1 MNRALFLMALCSLL
15 YGQSLSGSFHYD
27 DHHSI
32 VDNPH
37 VRDWRNIPAFFIEP
51 DLFSADAEKSMYR
64 PLLLV
69 SYAVNY
75 AFSGNRAEGFRV
87 LNIVIHGFCSLLVAL
102 LAEAL
107 LGNRRDGWIAG
118 LFFAVHPLATEP
130 VNYISSRSESL
141 AACFYIGVLV
151 IHLRAMPCVQQA
163 STLFYGAGLL
173 VKSIVISAPFAA
185 LSLDA
190 MRGHLLSLRRYIPL
204 LLVAVGYAALVIQN
218 RFIGDSLAAPVRSLA
233 SQIYTQL
240 KAPAYYFYIAS
251 MPVKLNVQPQFFVG
265 KSPFDPAVC
274 LGGLFALSLVCCL
287 WFGRRTPIGWALL
300 WAALVLAPT
309 FLMPLNML
317 VNERRL
323 YLPLAALS
331 LAIAWSVRQGGVSL
345 RLGGMA
351 LVLFA
356 ALTVQRTAVWSDELT
371 LWLDAEKKA
380 PHMHPVQNNLGKA
393 LQEAGEWDRALQAYA
408 RAIEIDPRHGDA
420 YNNMATIHHIRG
432 EKALGEGAKA
442 EALSEIRAAVDLYE
456 KALVAY
462 PTYEEIHQNLAAA
475 HVLLGEY
482 DQAVSTYEKAL
493 SINDRR
499 GEIWNNYGQLLYDM
513 EQLEQAE
520 EAFRRATAE
529 MPDRPEPYNNLGNIY
544 SDWKQ
549 WEKSIG
555 HYRKAI
561 ALSQDGAV
569 TAAYNL
575 TIALRQYGAYNEALA
590 LIDSYLER
598 GEDRT
603 KWLLQR
609 ALIERAADRPEQA
622 ERILATVQ
630 GKNTKVL
637 VLWAEVL
644 SQLGRYEEAVQRFSQ
659 VVEGAE
665 EGARALYGLGK
676 AHMGLGNSVRASE
689 AFKRF
694 LSVWPH
700 RDDRRE
706 QVLAWVAQLEVR

>member
-1 MNRALFLMALCSLL
+1 MKRALFLMALCALL

-69 SYAVNY
+69 TYALNY
-75 AFSGNRAEGFRV
+75 AISGYSAEGFRV
-87 LNIVIHGFCSLLVAL
+87 LNIVIHGLCSLLVAL

-141 AACFYIGVLV
+141 AALFYIGVLV
-151 IHLRAMPCVQQA
+151 IHLRAVRGVQQA
-163 STLFYGAGLL
+163 SVLFYGAGLL
-173 VKSIVISAPFAA
+173 VKSIAISVPFAA

-190 MRGHLLSLRRYIPL
+190 MRGRFLALRRYIPL
-204 LLVAVGYAALVIQN
+204 LLVAVGYAALVIHN
-218 RFIGDSLAAPVRSLA
+218 RFIGDSLAAPVRSLT

-240 KAPAYYFYIAS
+240 KAPAYYLYVAS
-251 MPVKLNVQPQFFVG
+251 MPIKLNVQPQFFVG
-265 KSPFDPAVC
+265 KSPFDPAVFF
-274 LGGLFALSLVCCL
+274 GGLFALSLVCCL

-331 LAIAWSVRQGGVSL
+331 LAIAWSVRQGRVSL
-345 RLGGMA
+345 RLGGMV

-393 LQEAGEWDRALQAYA
+393 LQEAGEWERALQAYA
-408 RAIEIDPRHGDA
+408 RAIDIDPRHGDA
-420 YNNMATIHHIRG
+420 YNNMATIHHLRG
-432 EKALGEGAKA
+432 EEALGEGAKA
-442 EALSEIRAAVDLYE
+442 EALSDISAAIDLYE
-456 KALVAY
+456 KALIAY

-475 HVLLGEY
+475 HVLLGEL
-482 DQAVSTYEKAL
+482 DQAISIYEKAL

-513 EQLEQAE
+513 EQLEKAE
-520 EAFRRATAE
+520 KAFRRAAAE

-555 HYRKAI
+555 HYKKAI
-561 ALSQDGAV
+561 SYSEGGAE

-575 TIALRQYGAYNEALA
+575 TIALRQYGAYDEALS
-590 LIDSYLER
+590 LVDTYLER

-603 KWLLQR
+603 QWLLQR
-609 ALIERAADRPEQA
+609 ALIERDAGRPERA

-637 VLWAEVL
+637 VIWAEVL
-644 SQLGRYEEAVQRFSQ
+644 SQLGRYKEAVQRFSQ
-659 VVEGAE
+659 VVEGTE
-665 EGARALYGLGK
+665 DRARALYGLGK
-676 AHMGLGNSVRASE
+676 AHMGLGDSLRARE
-689 AFKRF
+689 AFGRF
-694 LSVWPH
+694 LSVWQH
-700 RDDRRE
+700 RDTRRE
-706 QVLAWVAQLEVR
+706 QVLDWVVRLEVR

>member
-1 MNRALFLMALCSLL
+1 MKRALFLMALCAFL
-15 YGQSLSGSFHYD
+15 YGQSLSGAFHYD

-69 SYAVNY
+69 SYALNY
-75 AFSGNRAEGFRV
+75 AISGYSAEGFRV
-87 LNIVIHGFCSLLVAL
+87 LNIVIHGLCSLLVAL

-141 AACFYIGVLV
+141 AAFFYIGILV
-151 IHLRAMPCVQQA
+151 IHLRAMRGVQQA

-190 MRGHLLSLRRYIPL
+190 MRGHLLALRRYIPL
-204 LLVAVGYAALVIQN
+204 LLVAVGYAALVIHN

-265 KSPFDPAVC
+265 ESPFDPAVC

-331 LAIAWSVRQGGVSL
+331 LAIAWSVRQGRVSL

-371 LWLDAEKKA
+371 LWLDAEKKRRICI
-380 PHMHPVQNNLGKA
+380 PH
-393 LQEAGEWDRALQAYA
+393 
-408 RAIEIDPRHGDA
+408 
-420 YNNMATIHHIRG
+420 
-432 EKALGEGAKA
+432 
-442 EALSEIRAAVDLYE
+442 
-456 KALVAY
+456 
-462 PTYEEIHQNLAAA
+462 
-475 HVLLGEY
+475 
-482 DQAVSTYEKAL
+482 
-493 SINDRR
+493 
-499 GEIWNNYGQLLYDM
+499 
-513 EQLEQAE
+513 
-520 EAFRRATAE
+520 
-529 MPDRPEPYNNLGNIY
+529 
-544 SDWKQ
+544 
-549 WEKSIG
+549 
-555 HYRKAI
+555 
-561 ALSQDGAV
+561 
-569 TAAYNL
+569 
-575 TIALRQYGAYNEALA
+575 
-590 LIDSYLER
+590 
-598 GEDRT
+598 RT
-603 KWLLQR
+603 
-609 ALIERAADRPEQA
+609 
-622 ERILATVQ
+622 ILAKLFRKQ
-630 GKNTKVL
+630 GNGTGRSKPMH
-637 VLWAEVL
+637 EL
-644 SQLGRYEEAVQRFSQ
+644 SR
-659 VVEGAE
+659 
-665 EGARALYGLGK
+665 
-676 AHMGLGNSVRASE
+676 
-689 AFKRF
+689 
-694 LSVWPH
+694 
-700 RDDRRE
+700 
-706 QVLAWVAQLEVR
+706 

>member
-1 MNRALFLMALCSLL
+1 MKRALFLIALCALL

-37 VRDWRNIPAFFIEP
+37 VRDWRNIPAFFTEP

-69 SYAVNY
+69 TYALNY
-75 AFSGNRAEGFRV
+75 AISGYSAEGFRV
-87 LNIVIHGFCSLLVAL
+87 FNIVIHGLCSLLVAL

-141 AACFYIGVLV
+141 AAFFYMGLLV
-151 IHLRAMPCVQQA
+151 IHLRAVRGVQLA
-163 STLFYGAGLL
+163 SNLFYGAGLL
-173 VKSIVISAPFAA
+173 VKSIVISAPFGA

-190 MRGHLLSLRRYIPL
+190 MRGRLLVLRRYVPL
-204 LLVAVGYAALVIQN
+204 LLVAIGYAALVIHN

-265 KSPFDPAVC
+265 ESPFDPAVF
-274 LGGLFALSLVCCL
+274 LGGLFALSLACCL

-331 LAIAWSVRQGGVSL
+331 LAIAWSVRQGRVSL
-345 RLGGMA
+345 TLGGIA
-351 LVLFA
+351 LVLFS

-393 LQEAGEWDRALQAYA
+393 LQEAREWDRALQAYA

-420 YNNMATIHHIRG
+420 YNNMATIHHLRG

-442 EALSEIRAAVDLYE
+442 EALSEIRAAIELYK
-456 KALVAY
+456 KALIAY
-462 PTYEEIHQNLAAA
+462 PTYEEIHQNLAVA
-475 HVLLGEY
+475 HVMLGEY

-493 SINDRR
+493 SLDDRR
-499 GEIWNNYGQLLYDM
+499 GEVWNNYGQLLYDM

-520 EAFRRATAE
+520 EAFVRAAAE
-529 MPDRPEPYNNLGNIY
+529 MPDRPEPFNNLANIY

-549 WEKSIG
+549 WEKSIS
-555 HYRKAI
+555 HYKKAI
-561 ALSQDGAV
+561 AHSQDGSA
-569 TAAYNL
+569 TAAHNL
-575 TIALRQYGAYNEALA
+575 TIVLRQSGAYDEALS
-590 LIDSYLER
+590 LVDTYLER
-598 GEDRT
+598 GENRT
-603 KWLLQR
+603 QWLLQR
-609 ALIERAADRPEQA
+609 ALIERAAGRPEKA
-622 ERILATVQ
+622 ERILASVPS
-630 GKNTKVL
+630 KNNKVL
-637 VLWAEVL
+637 VTWAEVL
-644 SQLGRYEEAVQRFSQ
+644 SQLGRYEEAVQRFAQ
-659 VVEGAE
+659 VAQGTEDS
-665 EGARALYGLGK
+665 ARALYGLGK
-676 AHMGLGNSVRASE
+676 AHMGLGDSVRAGE
-689 AFKRF
+689 AFRRF
-694 LSVWPH
+694 LSAWPH